1 MTFKA
6 VAFDMDGLMFNTEAV
21 YWKVASTLLARRGEV
36 YTKELDHAAMG
47 RPAKD
52 CFEFFIKTFGFPE
65 TWQELQSESEELFLN
80 FLDDGFSTMPGLY
93 ELLEHLEQRNIPKGI
108 CTSSDSR
115 IASEVL
121 RRKEDVTRRFDFVL
135 TVSDVARG
143 KPAPDIYLKAA
154 ERFGIAPPEMLVL
167 EDSAAGCTAAHH
179 AGAFAIAVRAEH
191 NALCE
196 FPDAKKVATALND
209 LQIMQ
214 LL

>member
-1 MTFKA
+1 MKFRA

-21 YWKVASTLLARRGEV
+21 YWKTASTLLARRGEV

-52 CFEFFIKTFGFPE
+52 CFKLFIETFGFSE
-65 TWQELQSESEELFLN
+65 TWQELQSESESLFLN
-80 FLDDGFSTMPGLY
+80 FLGKGFSTMPGLL
-93 ELLEHLEQRNIPKGI
+93 ELLDHLEQRNIPKGI

-121 RRKEDVTRRFDFVL
+121 RRKNDVSRRFDFVL
-135 TVSDVARG
+135 TVDDIARG

-154 ERFGIAPPEMLVL
+154 ERFSIEPSEMLVL
-167 EDSAAGCTAAHH
+167 EDSVAGCTAAHH
-179 AGAFAIAVRAEH
+179 AGAFAIAVRTEH

-196 FPDAKKVATALND
+196 FTDAKIVVAALND
-209 LQIMQ
+209 PQIIQ